1 MGEKRLSQGMIQVY
15 TGNGKGKTT
24 AALGLACRA
33 VGHGY
38 TVFMIQFMKGNIEYG
53 ELETARKLAPSLTI
67 RQMGREC
74 FVNRERPDPEDIR
87 LAQEAMAL
95 AKTVIAS
102 GEYDIVILDEI
113 NVALD
118 FGLINTQA
126 VIQLMDEERPAHVE
140 LVLTGR
146 YAPQEIME
154 RADLVTEMVEIK
166 HYYQRGVQSREGI
179 EK

>member
-38 TVFMIQFMKGNIEYG
+38 KVFIIQFMKGNIDYG
-53 ELETARKLAPSLTI
+53 EVETARRLAPYLTI
-67 RQMGREC
+67 RQMGRGC
-74 FVNRERPDPEDIR
+74 RVSRENPDPADIK
-87 LAQEAMAL
+87 LVQEAMVVARGAIL
-95 AKTVIAS
+95 G

-113 NVALD
+113 NVAVDL
-118 FGLINTQA
+118 GLVQKEE
-126 VIQLMDEERPAHVE
+126 VLKLMDERPVNVE
-140 LVLTGR
+140 LILTGR
-146 YAPQEIME
+146 YAAKEIIE

-166 HYYQRGVQSREGI
+166 HYYHRGIESRKGI